1 MAIQFLPMP
10 AIAYPQNAM
19 INFQPLT
26 QAIQWRGQHQLDRDR
41 FGLQQNA
48 DMRAQEMHPLSM
60 DYQRA
65 QTAGLVGQE
74 GRAHERQPYELR
86 HLTAQTNQTNANTGL
101 IGAQTTTARDA
112 NRRTNELH
120 PYQLIQQY
128 NAAIRPADQNDLIY
142 GILGMQPPQPQTPS
156 PQPPW
161 PAGVGPRPAA
171 PAPAMAAPQAGGPSV
186 QGGVSFNPNSSTWQP
201 QGPAQPQAP
210 APAAQPQP
218 QTGGMW
224 GNNPQAAAVA
234 AGLATGRLNRDAAT
248 MILRGPAWAGQPD
261 SVVNQAHTQAIA
273 AATAAQTHQA
283 TISNVDRLVQIA
295 PQAYVGANAQTRA
308 NVANVLQSLGVP
320 SGWVI
325 ANQSLPATQLL
336 AQGLSQFI
344 GTEAEKYKPISNSD
358 ITFIQSTLANPNM
371 TREALMQ
378 ALAVSRI
385 VAQRH
390 AAYEEGRAELFLS
403 TPQAPALLPQLA
415 AAVIRRFPSP
425 VAGGGQGQPQPQGQP
440 QTGGQPQGDGQPDA
454 PGQPAPSR
462 SGGTDRWRALTA
474 QGQAQTIAA
483 LRNDPSLRGE
493 IANRYGRDVLREM
506 LRAIGAPA
514 GGPQTMSGY

>member
-1 MAIQFLPMP
+1 MVQFLPQTQ
-10 AIAYPQNAM
+10 IAFPQNAM
-19 INFQPLT
+19 FNFQPLN
-26 QAIQWRGQHQLDRDR
+26 QALQFYAQNQLDRGR
-41 FGLQQNA
+41 FGLQQNQ
-48 DMRAQEMHPLSM
+48 DMREQEMHPLRM
-60 DYQRA
+60 DRERA
-65 QTAGLVGQE
+65 TTAGLWGQE
-74 GRAHERQPYELR
+74 GRAQRREPYDLR
-86 HLTAQTNQTNANTGL
+86 YVTAQTNQANAGAGL
-101 IGAQTTTARDA
+101 SSTQAAIARDA

-142 GILGMQPPQPQTPS
+142 GILGMQPPQPATPS

-171 PAPAMAAPQAGGPSV
+171 PAPAAAPQAGGPSA
-186 QGGVSFNPNSSTWQP
+186 QGGVSFDPNSPTWQP
-201 QGPAQPQAP
+201 QGQAQPQAP
-210 APAAQPQP
+210 APAAQPPQ
-218 QTGGMW
+218 QTGSMW
-224 GNNPQAAAVA
+224 GGNPQAAAVA

-295 PQAYVGANAQTRA
+295 PQAYVGANAQTRGA
-308 NVANVLQSLGVP
+308 VANVLQSLGVP
-320 SGWVI
+320 SGWLI
-325 ANQSLPATQLL
+325 QNQSLPATQLL
-336 AQGLSQFI
+336 AQGLAQFI

-378 ALAVSRI
+378 ALAVSRV

-390 AAYEEGRAELFLS
+390 AAYEAGRAELFLS

-415 AAVIRRFPSP
+415 ASIIQRYPSP
-425 VAGGGQGQPQPQGQP
+425 VAGGGAGQPQAVGGPQQAQAPAAGQP
-440 QTGGQPQGDGQPDA
+440 PTTQA
-454 PGQPAPSR
+454 EPAASQA
-462 SGGTDRWRALTA
+462 GGTDRWRGLTA
-474 QGQAQTIAA
+474 QGQAQIIAA

-493 IANRYGRDVLREM
+493 IASRYGRDVLREI
-506 LRAIGAPA
+506 LRAIGTPA
-514 GGPQTMSGY
+514 GGPQTMSGF

>member
-1 MAIQFLPMP
+1 MAIPFLPMP

-19 INFQPLT
+19 INFEPLT
-26 QAIQWRGQHQLDRDR
+26 QAIRWRGQHQLDRDR

-65 QTAGLVGQE
+65 QTAGLVGTE
-74 GRAHERQPYELR
+74 GRAQERQPYELR

-120 PYQLIQQY
+120 PYQMIQQY

-142 GILGMQPPQPQTPS
+142 GMLGVQPPQQIPS

-161 PAGVGPRPAA
+161 PAGVGPRPAP
-171 PAPAMAAPQAGGPSV
+171 PAPASAQQAGPSV
-186 QGGVSFNPNSSTWQP
+186 QGGLSFNPNSATWQP
-201 QGPAQPQAP
+201 QGPAQPHAP
-210 APAAQPQP
+210 MQAAQPQAVGATP
-218 QTGGMW
+218 W
-224 GNNPQAAAVA
+224 NANPQAAAVA
-234 AGLATGRLNRDAAT
+234 AGLATGRIPQPAAT

-283 TISNVDRLVQIA
+283 TIANVDRLVQIA
-295 PQAYVGANAQTRA
+295 PQAYVGANATTRA
-308 NVANVLQSLGVP
+308 NAANILQSLGVP
-320 SGWVI
+320 SGWLI
-325 ANQSLPATQLL
+325 QNQNLPMTQLL
-336 AQGLSQFI
+336 AQGLAQFI

-371 TREALMQ
+371 TRDALMQ
-378 ALAVSRI
+378 ALAVSRV

-390 AAYEEGRAELFLS
+390 AAYEQGRAELFLS
-403 TPQAPALLPQLA
+403 TPNAPALLPQLSA
-415 AAVIRRFPSP
+415 AIIQRYPSP
-425 VAGGGQGQPQPQGQP
+425 VAGGGSAQGLAPPQQAGPGQ
-440 QTGGQPQGDGQPDA
+440 QAGGGQPGA
-454 PGQPAPSR
+454 PAQPAPSR

-474 QGQAQTIAA
+474 QGQAQIIAA

-493 IANRYGRDVLREM
+493 IGNRYGRDVLREI
-506 LRAIGAPA
+506 LRAVGTPA
-514 GGPQTMSGY
+514 GAPQTMGGY

>member
-1 MAIQFLPMP
+1 MVQFLPMP

-19 INFQPLT
+19 INFQPMN
-26 QAIQWRGQHQLDRDR
+26 QALQFYANNQLERGR

-48 DMRAQEMHPLSM
+48 DARAEQMHPLAM

-74 GRAHERQPYELR
+74 GRAVRREPYDLR
-86 HLTAQTNQTNANTGL
+86 YVTAQTNQANAGAGLTNTQAAL
-101 IGAQTTTARDA
+101 ARDA

-142 GILGMQPPQPQTPS
+142 GILGMQPPNQIPS

-171 PAPAMAAPQAGGPSV
+171 PAPAAAPQSGFPAT
-186 QGGVSFNPNSSTWQP
+186 QGGISFDPNSPTWQA
-201 QGPAQPQAP
+201 QGPAQPQ
-210 APAAQPQP
+210 PAASPQP
-218 QTGGMW
+218 PQQTGNAW
-224 GNNPQAAAVA
+224 GGNPQAAAVA
-234 AGLATGRLNRDAAT
+234 AGVATGRLNRDAAT
-248 MILRGPAWAGQPD
+248 MLLRGPAWAGQPD
-261 SVVNQAHTQAIA
+261 AVVNQAHTQAIA

-283 TISNVDRLVQIA
+283 TISNVDRLMQIA

-320 SGWVI
+320 SGWLLQ
-325 ANQSLPATQLL
+325 NQSLPATQLL
-336 AQGLSQFI
+336 AQGLAQFI

-415 AAVIRRFPSP
+415 AAVSRRFPSP
-425 VAGGGQGQPQPQGQP
+425 VAGGGQGQPQPQPQAQGQP
-440 QTGGQPQGDGQPDA
+440 QADGQPDA
-454 PGQPAPSR
+454 PAQPAPSR
-462 SGGTDRWRALTA
+462 SGGTARWQSLTA
-474 QGQAQTIAA
+474 QGQAQIIAA
-483 LRNDPSLRGE
+483 LRSDPSLRAE
-493 IANRYGRDVLREM
+493 IANRYGRDVLREI
-506 LRAIGAPA
+506 LRAIGPPA